1 MTPFLFIDDGVVM
14 FERLHTQIGFLL
26 EIDKLKHV
34 FRQTY
39 LLDETRKENDA
50 EHSWH
55 FAMFAVLLAE
65 YANERIDLLKV
76 VKMGLIHDLVEID
89 AGDTFLYDEV
99 GNADKAEREE
109 KAAERIF
116 GLLPKEVG
124 DELHALWVE
133 FEAKETAEAKFA
145 GSLDRLQP
153 FLHNIHTEGRSWSE
167 HGISAAQIRERNGV
181 IEEGSKA
188 LWDYAVSLLDE
199 AIGKGH
205 VDAE

>member
-1 MTPFLFIDDGVVM
+1 MSDGVKM
-14 FERLHTQIGFLL
+14 FDRLHTQIGFLL
-26 EIDKLKHV
+26 EIDKLKQV

-65 YANERIDLLKV
+65 YANEKIDLLKV

-89 AGDTFLYDEV
+89 AGDTFLYDEA

-109 KAAERIF
+109 KAAARIF
-116 GLLPKEVG
+116 GLLPPDVG
-124 DELHALWVE
+124 AELRALWVE

-153 FLHNIHTEGRSWSE
+153 FLHNVYTDGRSWHE
-167 HGISAAQIRERNGV
+167 HGITAAQIRERNSE
-181 IEEGSKA
+181 IEQGSQA
-188 LWDYAVSLLDE
+188 LWDYALSLLDD
-199 AIGKGH
+199 AIAKGH
-205 VDAE
+205 IEAG

>member
-1 MTPFLFIDDGVVM
+1 MSG
-14 FERLHTQIGFLL
+14 RLHTQIGFLL
-26 EIDKLKHV
+26 EIDKLKQI

-55 FAMFAVLLAE
+55 FAMYAVLLAE
-65 YANERIDLLKV
+65 YANEKVDLLKV
-76 VKMGLIHDLVEID
+76 VKMALIHDLVEID

-116 GLLPKEVG
+116 GLLPPDVG
-124 DELHALWVE
+124 EELHALWVE

-145 GSLDRLQP
+145 GSIDRLQP
-153 FLHNIHTEGRSWSE
+153 FLHNIHTDGRAWGE
-167 HGISAAQIRERNGV
+167 HGISAKQIRERNGV
-181 IEEGSKA
+181 IENGSKD
-188 LWDYAVSLLDE
+188 LWAYAVSLLDE
-199 AIGKGH
+199 AVAKGQ
-205 VDAE
+205 VAAE

>member
-1 MTPFLFIDDGVVM
+1 M
-14 FERLHTQIGFLL
+14 FDRLETQIGFLL
-26 EIDKLKHV
+26 EIDKLKQI

-55 FAMFAVLLAE
+55 FAMYAVLLVE
-65 YANERIDLLKV
+65 YANEKVDLLKV
-76 VKMGLIHDLVEID
+76 VKMALTHDLVEID
-89 AGDTFLYDEV
+89 AGDTFLYDEA

-124 DELHALWVE
+124 EELHALWVE
-133 FEAKETAEAKFA
+133 FEAKETPEAKFA

-153 FLHNIHTEGRSWSE
+153 FLHNIHTDGRSWRE
-167 HGISAAQIRERNGV
+167 HDISAVQIRERNCV
-181 IEEGSKA
+181 IDDGSKD
-188 LWDYAVSLLDE
+188 LWAYAVSLIDE
-199 AIGKGH
+199 AVEKGH
-205 VDAE
+205 VKAE

>member
-1 MTPFLFIDDGVVM
+1 MSG
-14 FERLHTQIGFLL
+14 RLHTQIGFLL
-26 EIDKLKHV
+26 EIDKLKQI

-55 FAMFAVLLAE
+55 FAMYAVLLAE
-65 YANERIDLLKV
+65 YANEKVDLLKV
-76 VKMGLIHDLVEID
+76 VKMALIHDLVEID

-116 GLLPKEVG
+116 GLLPPDVG
-124 DELHALWVE
+124 EELHALWVE

-145 GSLDRLQP
+145 GAIDRLQP
-153 FLHNIHTEGRSWSE
+153 FLHNIHTDGRAWGE
-167 HGISAAQIRERNGV
+167 HGISAKQIRERNGV
-181 IEEGSKA
+181 IENGSED
-188 LWDYAVSLLDE
+188 LWAYAVSLLDE
-199 AIGKGH
+199 AVAKGQ
-205 VDAE
+205 VAAE